1 MAEPDPGGVNA
12 VRLDDPQTW
21 NMYAYVRNNP
31 ATLNDPTGLM
41 EGDWGPTIQ
50 GYLMGA
56 SCQKMLTCFRV
67 TDEPGPQPVPAQL
80 MTVPSTRALIS
91 AVRAAG
97 LASIT
102 VVFSENANPVPEKYS
117 GGVQR
122 TVDYQAAKIDPNGQP
137 ATGNILRDVT
147 LTLHEEMDPSS
158 KNPNQSIAN
167 PPQSQ
172 TGDVFNDYQF
182 VPPGQEYRILRDWK
196 VNDEPARVYDKQSG
210 KTYRYEVTTLDANA
224 KLPIKTEYTNARPWP
239 H

>member
-1 MAEPDPGGVNA
+1 
-12 VRLDDPQTW
+12 
-21 NMYAYVRNNP
+21 
-31 ATLNDPTGLM
+31 
-41 EGDWGPTIQ
+41 
-50 GYLMGA
+50 
-56 SCQKMLTCFRV
+56 
-67 TDEPGPQPVPAQL
+67 
-80 MTVPSTRALIS
+80 
-91 AVRAAG
+91 
-97 LASIT
+97 
-102 VVFSENANPVPEKYS
+102 
-117 GGVQR
+117 
-122 TVDYQAAKIDPNGQP
+122 
-137 ATGNILRDVT
+137 
-147 LTLHEEMDPSS
+147 MDPSS